1 MEGNRLDSI
10 NRSIEVI
17 TLVKEIITLSKQLMN
32 KSFENSG
39 LTGPQGMTLGI
50 LGRYGKMKISELG
63 DKLGLTDSTV
73 SGIIDR
79 LEKQEFVLRERSTD
93 DKRVVYVHICPKFEE
108 IHKGFHQNL
117 ENGIQEFL
125 NKGTSEEIEQVITGF
140 KALKKLLST

>member
-1 MEGNRLDSI
+1 LESI
-10 NRSIEVI
+10 NRSIEII
-17 TLVKEIITLSKQLMN
+17 TLAKEIITLSKQFMN

-39 LTGPQGMTLGI
+39 LTGPQSMTLGI

-79 LEKQEFVLRERSTD
+79 LEKQEYVIRERSTD
-93 DKRVVYVHICPKFEE
+93 DKRVVYVHISPKFEE
-108 IHKGFHQNL
+108 MHCGFQQQL
-117 ENGIQEFL
+117 EKGIQEFL
-125 NKGTSEEIEQVITGF
+125 NKGTQEEIEQIITGF